1 MAVPKP
7 SACFLSL
14 ELIKALLNDPS
25 SVKRDEVR
33 SEPQVL
39 GEEGVKGE
47 PQGPTRSVQPTLL
60 RVCHPFPSWVQAPR
74 LPFARGG
81 GVCSDPHGP

>member
-25 SVKRDEVR
+25 SVKTDEVR
-33 SEPQVL
+33 AEPQVL
-39 GEEGVKGE
+39 GEGVKGE
-47 PQGPTRSVQPTLL
+47 QKGPTCSVQPILL
-60 RVCHPFPSWVQAPR
+60 SVCQSQVLRILF
-74 LPFARGG
+74 LPGFKTRIFF
-81 GVCSDPHGP
+81 